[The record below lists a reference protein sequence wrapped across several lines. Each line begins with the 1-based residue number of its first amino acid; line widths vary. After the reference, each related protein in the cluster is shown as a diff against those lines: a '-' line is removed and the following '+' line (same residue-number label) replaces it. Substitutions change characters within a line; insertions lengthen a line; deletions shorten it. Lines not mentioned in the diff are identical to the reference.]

1 MMRYIIDD
9 KHDIKELMS
18 SGDLKTTL
26 AEVAMLI
33 NGIYC
38 ALAKSDA
45 PAAEAFKHGM
55 MGAMLPESPVWD
67 KHDVSCIS
75 IVQRKDKESHEN

>member
-18 SGDLKTTL
+18 SGDMKMTL
-26 AEVAMLI
+26 TEVAMLI
-33 NGIYC
+33 NDLYC
-38 ALAKSDA
+38 ALAKGDEE
-45 PAAEAFKHGM
+45 AAEVFKRGM
-55 MGAMLPESPVWD
+55 MGAMMPTSPVWD

-75 IVQRKDKESHEN
+75 IVQRKSGERA